1 MIYVNVQIVQI
12 NLLFKLI
19 KEMVD
24 YKDKVVWI
32 TGASSGIGEA
42 LAYSFA
48 KKGAKLILSGRN
60 ESALELVKNNC
71 LLFAEECK
79 VIAFDMLAI
88 DQFKT
93 LTQTAKNLFG
103 RIDYLVNNA
112 GISQRSLITDTPLE
126 IDRKVMELDYFSQIA
141 LTKALLPTFIE
152 QKAGHIIVI
161 SSVAG
166 KYGFHYR
173 SAYSAAKHALVG
185 FFETLRLELKDIP
198 IYVTLVYP
206 GRIHTNISINAI
218 TANGNKYGVMDDA
231 QENGIAADL
240 CAEKIT
246 KAVLKRKVELLIGRE
261 ELILVYLKRWF
272 PTWYYKFVLKVKAN
286 N

>member
-1 MIYVNVQIVQI
+1 MEN
-12 NLLFKLI
+12 FK
-19 KEMVD
+19 D
-24 YKDKVVWI
+24 NVVWI

-60 ESALELVKNNC
+60 ESALEHVKTNC
-71 LLFAEECK
+71 LLFTDDCS
-79 VIAFDMLAI
+79 VLAFDMLALEKFSAI
-88 DQFKT
+88 VQK
-93 LTQTAKNLFG
+93 AKNFYG
-103 RIDYLVNNA
+103 RIDYLCNNA
-112 GISQRSLITDTPLE
+112 GISQRSLIIETSLE
-126 IDRKVMELDYFSQIA
+126 IDRKVMELDYFSQVA
-141 LTKALLPTFIE
+141 LTKEILPTFIE
-152 QKAGHIIVI
+152 QRSGHIVVI

-185 FFETLRLELKDIP
+185 FFETLRLELKDNP
-198 IYVTLVYP
+198 VYVTLVYP

-218 TANGNKYGVMDDA
+218 TSNGSKHGIMDEA
-231 QENGIAADL
+231 QRNGIPADL

-246 KAVLKRKVELLIGRE
+246 KAVLKKKVELLIGRE

-272 PTWYYKFVLKVKAN
+272 PSLYYKFVMKVKAN

>member
-1 MIYVNVQIVQI
+1 MEN
-12 NLLFKLI
+12 F
-19 KEMVD
+19 
-24 YKDKVVWI
+24 KDKVVWI

-60 ESALELVKNNC
+60 VDALEVVKNNC
-71 LLFAEECK
+71 LLFSEECN
-79 VIAFDMLAI
+79 VLAFDMLGIEQFI
-88 DQFKT
+88 DHVKVARNFY
-93 LTQTAKNLFG
+93 G
-103 RIDYLVNNA
+103 RIDYLCNNA

-141 LTKALLPTFIE
+141 LTKQLLPIFIE
-152 QKAGHIIVI
+152 QKSGHIIVI

-218 TANGNKYGVMDDA
+218 TADGNKHGVMDEA

-246 KAVLKRKVELLIGRE
+246 KAVLKKKVELLIGRE

-272 PTWYYKFVLKVKAN
+272 PALYYKFVLKVKAN

>member
-1 MIYVNVQIVQI
+1 MENYNG
-12 NLLFKLI
+12 
-19 KEMVD
+19 
-24 YKDKVVWI
+24 KVVWV

-48 KKGAKLILSGRN
+48 KKGASLILSGRN
-60 ESALELVKNNC
+60 VEALDLVKNNC
-71 LLFAEECK
+71 LLFSENCK
-79 VIAFDMLAI
+79 VLAFDMLSI
-88 DQFKT
+88 DQFP
-93 LTQTAKNLFG
+93 LIVQNARNLFG
-103 RIDYLVNNA
+103 RVDYLCNNA
-112 GISQRSLITDTPLE
+112 GMSQRSLIVDTPLD
-126 IDRKVMELDYFSQIA
+126 IDRKMMELDYFSQVA
-141 LTKALLPTFIE
+141 LTKEILPLFIE
-152 QKAGHIIVI
+152 QKSGHIVVI

-198 IYVTLVYP
+198 VHVTLVYP
-206 GRIHTNISINAI
+206 GRIHTNISINAL
-218 TANGNKYGVMDDA
+218 TSDGSKHGVMDDA

-246 KAVLKRKVELLIGRE
+246 KAVLKKKVELLIGRE

-272 PTWYYKFVLKVKAN
+272 PSLYYKFVLKVKPN
-286 N
+286 

>member
-1 MIYVNVQIVQI
+1 MQKRNED
-12 NLLFKLI
+12 F
-19 KEMVD
+19 
-24 YKDKVVWI
+24 KDKVVWI

-60 ESALELVKNNC
+60 EAALIEVKNNC
-71 LLFAEECK
+71 LLFSEDCQ
-79 VIAFDMLAI
+79 VLSFDMLNIAYFP
-88 DQFKT
+88 QYV
-93 LTQTAKNLFG
+93 QTAKNFYG
-103 RIDYLVNNA
+103 RIDYLCNNA
-112 GISQRSLITDTPLE
+112 GISQRSLISDTPLE

-141 LTKALLPTFIE
+141 LTKALLPTFTE
-152 QKAGHIIVI
+152 QQSGHIIVI

-198 IYVTLVYP
+198 VYVTLVYP

-218 TANGNKYGVMDDA
+218 TADGNKHGIMDEA
-231 QENGIAADL
+231 QENGIKADF

-246 KAVLKRKVELLIGRE
+246 TAVFKRKVELLIGRE
-261 ELILVYLKRWF
+261 ELILVHLKRLF
-272 PTWYYKFVLKVKAN
+272 PSLYYKFVLKVKSN